1 MKRILFVILSL
12 FALTIQA
19 QTEAPAESTDTIAN
33 QIRFGYLSYDAALK
47 SMPEYEAT
55 LDSVARLRE
64 AYQKEI
70 QRVEDD
76 FNQKYELFLEGQK
89 EFPKTILLKR
99 QNELKALMQHNI
111 EFKAQAREELQKAEV
126 DVFIPL
132 KQRLNSVLASIAKE
146 YRFALVI
153 NTDANAC
160 PFIDPTMGMDIQQM
174 VEDYLK

>member
-1 MKRILFVILSL
+1 MIKHIIIAIMVLLAVPSM
-12 FALTIQA
+12 A
-19 QTEAPAESTDTIAN
+19 QGEDSVAT
-33 QIRFGYLSYDAALK
+33 QVRFGYLSYEAALK

-55 LDSVARLRE
+55 LDSVTRLRE

-111 EFKAQAREELQKAEV
+111 EFKAQAREELKKAEV
-126 DVFIPL
+126 EVFNPL
-132 KQRLNSVLASIAKE
+132 KQRLNRVLASIAKE

>member
-19 QTEAPAESTDTIAN
+19 QTEAPAESTDTVVT
-33 QIRFGYLSYDAALK
+33 QIRFGYLSYEAALK

-55 LDSVARLRE
+55 LDSVTRLRE

-99 QNELKALMQHNI
+99 QNELKTLMQHNI

-132 KQRLNSVLASIAKE
+132 KQRLNGVLATIAKE

-160 PFIDPTMGMDIQQM
+160 PFIDPTMGLDIQQM

>member
-19 QTEAPAESTDTIAN
+19 QTEAPAESTDTVVT
-33 QIRFGYLSYDAALK
+33 QIRFGYLSYEAALK

-55 LDSVARLRE
+55 LDSVTRLRE

-99 QNELKALMQHNI
+99 QNELKTLMQHNI

-132 KQRLNSVLASIAKE
+132 KQRLNGVLATIAKE